1 MNGEAGSLLLLCII
15 IYNTQFGLLG
25 QPVLCMY
32 TCILSFKLHG
42 HVHEFAHT
50 S

>member
-1 MNGEAGSLLLLCII
+1 MVRLVVYNDFVILY

-25 QPVLCMY
+25 QLGLCMY
-32 TCILSFKLHG
+32 TCIFSFKLHG
-42 HVHEFAHT
+42 IVHEFART